1 MQSGEVVNSFERHHG
16 NSNSREHLAET
27 FLAGSATTFDRRG
40 SAKWTLPFRH
50 SQTLSEAPQV
60 HSQSDLTSE
69 PPKLRPR
76 APSLMETWKAYN
88 IGIYPCLTLSLND
101 PESYRNST
109 EEFIL
114 TISAVQGGALT
125 YSISYVG
132 NRYPP
137 PFTGTAVLE
146 SLPDGEAFPEIYLK
160 NQTLSIFFK

>member
-1 MQSGEVVNSFERHHG
+1 MYRR
-16 NSNSREHLAET
+16 NSNSRDYLAEA

-40 SAKWTLPFRH
+40 SAKWTPPFRH

-101 PESYRNST
+101 PVLNL
-109 EEFIL
+109 I
-114 TISAVQGGALT
+114 
-125 YSISYVG
+125 
-132 NRYPP
+132 
-137 PFTGTAVLE
+137 GTARK
-146 SLPDGEAFPEIYLK
+146 SLYSRFPR
-160 NQTLSIFFK
+160 FKEGHLHIAYPTSAIDILPFYRHGSARVFTRR